1 MIVMEPLW
9 PTTQLNITHIINLVE
24 MYGKSLAYLK
34 YLRYFLINVIIK
46 ELPYHSHVLLLRSWF
61 KVIYYKK
68 EPCSS
73 FGNAALEERDMV
85 HRNFD
90 KDEHSVGHLSEAT
103 LIITHVLSR
112 NIFIIDILT

>member
-61 KVIYYKK
+61 KVIYYKN